1 MATLRPLTPGA
12 ATCFTCPSTGP
23 RKKRT
28 RGSRAEGQVMTGD
41 EVRQVLEAMLPQGEI
56 DCLCA
61 QFGVIERQRKLKLG
75 MFVRAMVIS
84 AGTPGGA
91 YQADVL
97 RSYLEFEVP
106 PVARSAFY
114 RWFDEPLERFMAAL
128 ADRAL
133 AYARAQQVDLS
144 GPLCGVT
151 DWYIVDATT
160 VTVRDALREEF
171 PGTGGY
177 AAIKVH
183 KILSVGCGAPVQ
195 YHFSP
200 AREHDSRHLQIEESW
215 RGYGLLA
222 DLAYASLDRLR
233 ACDTHGVRY
242 VIRLKENWKPK
253 VDHIARGQ
261 VTQEFFPGTDFDAL
275 LEDNT
280 LVLDGR
286 TIDAD
291 VHGGRGRHT
300 LALRLVGV
308 QTPKGYCFFLTN
320 LPPRIGPRQVA
331 DLYRVR
337 WEVELRIRLD
347 KSVNRLDAIDADQP
361 CTLKTLLHA
370 SLIASTIAALL
381 AHTHNIQTRP
391 QQEGAPRTQAP
402 LHPRRLALQLAV
414 SCQSIA
420 QAFEL
425 TGTEATRRWDKI
437 AELLTH
443 SGKDP
448 NWRRRPSVLDQLR
461 GWKRQPLA
469 RKQANSR
476 DLSPR
481 NIKEAA

>member
-1 MATLRPLTPGA
+1 
-12 ATCFTCPSTGP
+12 
-23 RKKRT
+23 
-28 RGSRAEGQVMTGD
+28 MTGD
-41 EVRQVLEAMLPQGEI
+41 EVRQVFEAMRPQEEI
-56 DCLCA
+56 DRLCE
-61 QFGVIERQRKLKLG
+61 QFSVIERQRTLNLG

-91 YQADVL
+91 YQADGL

-114 RWFDEPLERFMAAL
+114 RWFDEPLERCMGAL
-128 ADRAL
+128 AERAL
-133 AYARAQQVDLS
+133 AYARAQPVDLS
-144 GPLCGVT
+144 GPLCGVQ

-160 VTVRDALREEF
+160 VTVRDALRDEF

-183 KILSVGCGAPVQ
+183 TVLSVGCGAPVQ

-200 AREHDSRHLQIEESW
+200 AREHDSRHLTGDESW
-215 RGYGLLA
+215 RGCGLLA
-222 DLAYASLDRLR
+222 DLASASLERLQ
-233 ACDTHGVRY
+233 ACEAHGVRC
-242 VIRLKENWKPK
+242 VIRLKENWKPN
-253 VDHIARGQ
+253 VDDVARGQ
-261 VTQEFFPGTDFDAL
+261 VTQEFFPGTDLDAL
-275 LEDNT
+275 LADDI

-291 VHGGRGRHT
+291 VHVGKGKDMVHV
-300 LALRLVGV
+300 RLVGV

-337 WEVELRIRLD
+337 WEVELSFRLD
-347 KSVNRLDAIDADQP
+347 TSVNRLDAIDAEQP

-370 SLIASTIAALL
+370 SRIASTIAALL
-381 AHTHNIQTRP
+381 AHTYHGHTRP
-391 QQEGAPRTQAP
+391 QEAGAPRTEAP

-414 SCQSIA
+414 SCHSMA

-425 TGTEATRRWDKI
+425 TGAEAQRRWDKI
-437 AELLTH
+437 AEWLTH
-443 SGKDP
+443 SGRDP

-469 RKQANSR
+469 RKKANRGDASH
-476 DLSPR
+476 R
-481 NIKEAA
+481 NLKAVA